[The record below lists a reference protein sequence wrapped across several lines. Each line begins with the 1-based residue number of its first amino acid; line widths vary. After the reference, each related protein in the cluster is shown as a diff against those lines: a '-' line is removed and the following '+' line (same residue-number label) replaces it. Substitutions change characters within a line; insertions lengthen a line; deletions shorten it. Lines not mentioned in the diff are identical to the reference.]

1 MTVLLVVALAAT
13 LAAQRR
19 MARAR
24 RRAGRRESADRRGN
38 DVVERAAVE
47 WARAMLKAQNSSS
60 NAAFAGQD
68 WSQPVKDVQLVDL
81 LPRDAAELNGELAN
95 AYISG
100 QIEDAQAKFNLM
112 DLVSRPGPSQPWRVD
127 INGLAAYRRLLT
139 VLSLNPAL
147 AQATADHMVRSLT
160 DGRADENWPSQ
171 LVSPQDLTRVPGY
184 DAEAVKILSPL
195 VTVLPDYT
203 MINANTA
210 SASALVA
217 AIPTLSSSQAEMLLE
232 RRNTAEFNDTGDIVV
247 VLSPLL
253 ANAELPA
260 GALVSTN
267 SSYLHRALPDSFS
280 ANQHTHRYIDCP
292 LWRRQ
297 LQLDLRGLGP
307 SAGSLSR
314 QPPPSPDQ
322 RSICSRISY
331 SRTRSSILFHRSTD
345 TMHAIG

>member
-1 MTVLLVVALAAT
+1 MMIRQNRVRMTLNRRQRGIAIVTVLLVVALAAT
-13 LAAQRR
+13 LAASVAWRELVAVRDVENQRIGVET
-19 MARAR
+19 MW
-24 RRAGRRESADRRGN
+24 
-38 DVVERAAVE
+38 VERAAVE
-47 WARAMLKAQNSSS
+47 GARAMLKAQNSSS

-127 INGLAAYRRLLT
+127 INGLAAHRRLLT

-217 AIPTLSSSQAEMLLE
+217 AIPTRSSSQAEMLLE
-232 RRNTAEFNDTGDIVV
+232 RCNTAEFNGTGDIVV

-260 GALVSTN
+260 GALVSAN
-267 SSYLHRALPDSFS
+267 SSYFIVHCRIHSARINTRIDTLIARYGVGNFSWTSVVWVHRLA
-280 ANQHTHRYIDCP
+280 A
-292 LWRRQ
+292 
-297 LQLDLRGLGP
+297 
-307 SAGSLSR
+307 
-314 QPPPSPDQ
+314 
-322 RSICSRISY
+322 
-331 SRTRSSILFHRSTD
+331 
-345 TMHAIG
+345 